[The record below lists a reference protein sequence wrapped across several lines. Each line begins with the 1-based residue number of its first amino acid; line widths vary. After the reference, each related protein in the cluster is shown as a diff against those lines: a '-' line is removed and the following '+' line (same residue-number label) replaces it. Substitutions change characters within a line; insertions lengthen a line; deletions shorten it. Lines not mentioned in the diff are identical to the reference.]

1 MYRWVMKKS
10 FTFFF
15 FFFSYMFMA
24 TASTKTSGTV
34 LMSITPVQTPAV
46 VYVFFLGFRIPR
58 FHGIIIYNP
67 VVM

>member
-15 FFFSYMFMA
+15 FFFFSYMFTA
-24 TASTKTSGTV
+24 KASTKTSGTV

-46 VYVFFLGFRIPR
+46 VYGFLG
-58 FHGIIIYNP
+58 GI
-67 VVM
+67 